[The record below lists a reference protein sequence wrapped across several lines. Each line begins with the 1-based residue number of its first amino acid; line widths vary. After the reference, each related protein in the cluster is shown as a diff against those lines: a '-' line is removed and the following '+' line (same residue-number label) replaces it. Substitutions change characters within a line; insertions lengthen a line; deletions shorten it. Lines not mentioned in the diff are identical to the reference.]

1 MARLG
6 AALSVV
12 VRAQDLESRAYADTP
27 VGMNILIANYAYSEG
42 GVSTGGSLP
51 IQGAELTQ
59 NSFVLGYARSLN
71 VFGKSGG
78 DRPRT
83 SFFRNCEK
91 REVTPSLH
99 DQPSQC
105 YRLEKL
111 ELQQS
116 LRIHYCRASGMPI
129 MRLARCLRW
138 AVRFDAVR
146 LHRNV
151 TSIHRNGRQFHSER
165 TGPVWITTRRANLSK
180 CFCSSFQ

>member
-1 MARLG
+1 M
-6 AALSVV
+6 V

-27 VGMNILIANYAYSEG
+27 VGMNFLIASYAYSEG
-42 GVSTGGSLP
+42 GVSTGASLP

-83 SFFRNCEK
+83 FFRNCEK

-105 YRLEKL
+105 HRLEKL
-111 ELQQS
+111 ELQQRF
-116 LRIHYCRASGMPI
+116 RINHRRAGGMSI

-138 AVRFDAVR
+138 AVRCHAVR
-146 LHRNV
+146 LHRDPA
-151 TSIHRNGRQFHSER
+151 SIHFNRSE
-165 TGPVWITTRRANLSK
+165 
-180 CFCSSFQ
+180 FQTEWP

>member
-6 AALSVV
+6 SALSVV

-27 VGMNILIANYAYSEG
+27 VGMNFLIASYAYSEG

-129 MRLARCLRW
+129 MRLAPCLRW
-138 AVRFDAVR
+138 TVRFDGAR
-146 LHRNV
+146 LHRDIAAV
-151 TSIHRNGRQFHSER
+151 Y
-165 TGPVWITTRRANLSK
+165 
-180 CFCSSFQ
+180 

>member
-1 MARLG
+1 MLLAFRTLAQADAAKHMLG
-6 AALSVV
+6 KVLVRGEYATPERWVAAVAAIGAETDV
-12 VRAQDLESRAYADTP
+12 AVEPVADDVFAAINAQ
-27 VGMNILIANYAYSEG
+27 
-42 GVSTGGSLP
+42 

-59 NSFVLGYARSLN
+59 NSFALGYARSLN

-129 MRLARCLRW
+129 MRLAPCLRW
-138 AVRFDAVR
+138 TVRFDGAR
-146 LHRNV
+146 LHRDIAAV
-151 TSIHRNGRQFHSER
+151 Y
-165 TGPVWITTRRANLSK
+165 
-180 CFCSSFQ
+180 